1 MQLVSCQNLSGING
15 NHRNNILIVGTGNDD
30 IIMPMSTVV
39 GCYAIAGLVPP
50 HSLKLGLTNL
60 KTEAR

>member
-1 MQLVSCQNLSGING
+1 MSKFI
-15 NHRNNILIVGTGNDD
+15 RNQWESSKQYIIVGTGNDD